1 MECIAPVRKN
11 NLKGI
16 CVQRS
21 LILVPHVEHLVHN
34 RMEFQRI
41 SQGFKTKINP
51 QEKSTRCTWVVSKS
65 LHFHN
70 RLRPGKLKT
79 GTTKKAYLQFYF
91 ILFLFYY
98 INSNDV
104 LIYVHILNVNES
116 DILKIQ
122 WGWSE
127 AFSEPSRLWLWFT
140 CPATPNT

>member
-51 QEKSTRCTWVVSKS
+51 QEKSTNALELC
-65 LHFHN
+65 LN
-70 RLRPGKLKT
+70 P
-79 GTTKKAYLQFYF
+79 F
-91 ILFLFYY
+91 IS
-98 INSNDV
+98 ITD
-104 LIYVHILNVNES
+104 
-116 DILKIQ
+116 
-122 WGWSE
+122 
-127 AFSEPSRLWLWFT
+127 
-140 CPATPNT
+140 